1 MRQCAGVLEVMGL
14 GPSLVVADATV
25 KAADVRLTGMEL
37 SHLGGMVLKVVGPV
51 GEVEAAIEAGRRAA
65 EGLNAYVG
73 DAVRPRYHD
82 QADGLIHSKQQYIA
96 IIEGGDHM
104 LPGETDEERHGDPA
118 RRNVENSKRRSIET
132 SKRQNGDAATDRVAD
147 MGREDR
153 PHGRGALGMA
163 DEIDFALGL
172 IETQG
177 LTGVIE
183 AADAALKAA
192 DVTLVGKEKI
202 GAAYVTIM
210 VKGDVAAVK
219 AAVEAGGKA
228 AEQVGKLISTHVIP
242 RPHPELA
249 SLLPE

>member
-1 MRQCAGVLEVMGL
+1 MRACAGVLEVMGL
-14 GPSLVVADATV
+14 GPSMVVADAVV

-37 SHLGGMVLKVVGPV
+37 NHLGGMVMKVVGSV
-51 GEVEAAIEAGRRAA
+51 GEVEAGIEAGRRAA
-65 EGLNAYVG
+65 EGLHAYVAH
-73 DAVRPRYHD
+73 AVRPRYHD
-82 QADGLIHSKQQYIA
+82 QADGLIRSEQEYIGL
-96 IIEGGDHM
+96 IQGGDHM
-104 LPGETDEERHGDPA
+104 LPGETERQRHGDPA
-118 RRNVENSKRRSIET
+118 RA
-132 SKRQNGDAATDRVAD
+132 DAAAPARSRAD
-147 MGREDR
+147 EQ
-153 PHGRGALGMA
+153 GASSMA
-163 DEIDFALGL
+163 DEVEFALGL

-219 AAVEAGGKA
+219 AAVEAGGQA
-228 AEQVGKLISTHVIP
+228 AQQVGTLISTHVIP

-249 SLLPE
+249 SLLPQ